1 MKKWLTVLSFL
12 ALTSVFVHCQGLYF
26 KAGAGYN
33 LSVCD
38 QVMPDYLS
46 HHIRLASGS
55 GFYMFS
61 ANLEVTE
68 FSVASGPVIQAA
80 AGYSLDD
87 FISLELRF
95 STFTNS
101 LKEFEAT
108 PRGSSDGMTEWKLQN
123 LSIMPT
129 ILLGQTYNRVSL
141 NVVAWSGVGATDLNI
156 TTSFSEDHREFEFDR
171 QAVFSWGYGLEF
183 SYAVTEK
190 FSLFANTG
198 INNSYYRPHRASLI
212 SSSIIPAEY
221 LDTYQKEIVYVD
233 EITSL
238 DLSTGAMPVPT
249 SPDTRL
255 NETLRLNSLSG
266 SLGIKF
272 SPWK

>member
-1 MKKWLTVLSFL
+1 M
-12 ALTSVFVHCQGLYF
+12 
-26 KAGAGYN
+26 
-33 LSVCD
+33 
-38 QVMPDYLS
+38 
-46 HHIRLASGS
+46 
-55 GFYMFS
+55 
-61 ANLEVTE
+61 
-68 FSVASGPVIQAA
+68 
-80 AGYSLDD
+80 
-87 FISLELRF
+87 
-95 STFTNS
+95 
-101 LKEFEAT
+101 
-108 PRGSSDGMTEWKLQN
+108 GSSDGMTKWKLQN

-156 TTSFSEDHREFEFDR
+156 TTSFNEDHREFEFER
-171 QAVFSWGYGLEF
+171 QAVFSWGYGIEF

-190 FSLFANTG
+190 FSLFANIG

-212 SSSIIPAEY
+212 SSSLIPSEY